1 VKVGPLFERQLVLW
15 FQAHGWPKCRR
26 LGQQGAADCGD
37 LDGVADWLI
46 QAKRTSAEDI
56 GRACSAA
63 ETQARR
69 AGKRRWVVIRRRRNH
84 ALRQAYVTMSLECFT
99 DLIGGQPWDGT
110 TTAGVLGATAEG
122 HGCLSVPSCSPTPAT
137 MRR

>member
-1 VKVGPLFERQLVLW
+1 VKPGPLFERQLVLW
-15 FQAHGWPKCRR
+15 FIAHGFPKCRR

-46 QAKRTSAEDI
+46 QAKRTSAEGI
-56 GRACSAA
+56 GVACSAA

-99 DLIGGQPWDGT
+99 DLIGGRLCGDQLEETGDMRDIP
-110 TTAGVLGATAEG
+110 ATA
-122 HGCLSVPSCSPTPAT
+122 LPASSPPPAT
-137 MRR
+137 ARR